1 LELFPEDF
9 VSKSRMNRLI
19 KILLAAGVI
28 FLIASCDEDEVIY
41 NNGFSVIE
49 YTPAPGQYI
58 NGKGAA
64 GFNGEKSKEEAVEY
78 ANNRLSGGLWISL
91 GGFGGYVIG
100 MFDFPVENDG
110 GYNISI
116 TGNAVKGSSEPGI
129 VWVME
134 DKNGNNIP
142 DDTWYRLRGSE
153 ESDEKITKD
162 YAVTYFRPEQPSS
175 PVAWSDN
182 LGNSGSIDYLSAY
195 HNQDFYYPE
204 WIEAGSYTLTGVCVA
219 FTSYVDE
226 YGNYM
231 SEDFEWGYADNY
243 SEIDRLVS
251 EPGKSVNLFK
261 IDNAVDEDG
270 NHIKLDRINFVKIQ
284 TGVNAKSGWLGEVST
299 EIFAVNDYNMVK

>member
-1 LELFPEDF
+1 
-9 VSKSRMNRLI
+9 
-19 KILLAAGVI
+19 
-28 FLIASCDEDEVIY
+28 
-41 NNGFSVIE
+41 
-49 YTPAPGQYI
+49 
-58 NGKGAA
+58 
-64 GFNGEKSKEEAVEY
+64 
-78 ANNRLSGGLWISL
+78 
-91 GGFGGYVIG
+91 
-100 MFDFPVENDG
+100 
-110 GYNISI
+110 
-116 TGNAVKGSSEPGI
+116 VKGSSEPGI

-204 WIEAGSYTLTGVCVA
+204 WIEADSYTLTGVCVA

-243 SEIDRLVS
+243 SEIDRLAS

-270 NHIKLDRINFVKIQ
+270 NHINLDRINFVKIQ

-299 EIFAVNDYNMVK
+299 EISAVNDYNMVK